1 MKRQEEI
8 QIAFNLWQLLKQLED
23 LLKARYSID
32 FYELKE
38 VFDKMID
45 ENLDQ
50 VFSDDHD
57 F

>member
-23 LLKARYSID
+23 LLKARYLND
-32 FYELKE
+32 FRELKE

-45 ENLDQ
+45 ESLDQ

>member
-23 LLKARYSID
+23 LLKARYLND
-32 FYELKE
+32 FRELKE

-45 ENLDQ
+45 ESLDQ
-50 VFSDDHD
+50 VFPDDHD

>member
-23 LLKARYSID
+23 LLKARYLDD
-32 FYELKE
+32 FCELKE

-45 ENLDQ
+45 ESLDQ

>member
-23 LLKARYSID
+23 LLKARYLDD
-32 FYELKE
+32 FRELKE
-38 VFDKMID
+38 AFDKMID
-45 ENLDQ
+45 ESLDQ